1 MQHQPTRHEVWITG
15 IGLVSALGEGRQAH
29 RAAFAAGTAPP
40 LDATSHAPF
49 ALHPGPA
56 LELDRQIPKK
66 GDQRQMEPWQRLGTY
81 TAGLALEDAGARSL
95 APGMDLIVAA
105 GGGERDLALD
115 EAVLAALAPLA
126 PAEAATRLNE
136 MLANGLRPTLFLAQ
150 LSNLLAGN
158 ISIVH
163 GVTGASRTFMGEEQ
177 AGADAVRIAAARL
190 AEGRSPAALVGGAF
204 VAPRWDLM
212 VLYHAGGLLRRTPDF
227 APVFGRGQA
236 PGAIPG
242 TLSAFLVLEPAGA
255 ARARGAR
262 GLARI
267 QGMACEQARRR
278 GSDTALAGAM
288 RALARMSLP
297 EGPLP
302 VVSGATGVA
311 GPTEAEA
318 SFLEAL
324 GRPVIRRA
332 AGSRFGWGVE
342 ASFPASIALA
352 ALALADGAL
361 PLPLAAPLDAGEAP
375 FDGRPEHI
383 LVTGFGAWRGEALAL
398 LGRIPETDQP

>member
-1 MQHQPTRHEVWITG
+1 MRQDIWITG
-15 IGLVSALGEGRQAH
+15 IGLVSALGEGRTAH

-40 LDATSHAPF
+40 LDAASHAPF
-49 ALHPGPA
+49 ALHPMAPV
-56 LELDRQIPKK
+56 ELDRQIPKK

-81 TAGLALEDAGARSL
+81 AAGLALDDAGARAL
-95 APGMDLIVAA
+95 APTMDLIVAA

-115 EAVLAALAPLA
+115 EAVLAALAPLP
-126 PAEAATRLNE
+126 PAEAALRLNE

-163 GVTGASRTFMGEEQ
+163 GVTGASRTFMGEEP
-177 AGADAVRIAAARL
+177 AGADAVRVAAARL
-190 AEGRSPAALVGGAF
+190 AEGRGPAALVGGAF
-204 VAPRWDLM
+204 VASRWDLM
-212 VLYHAGGLLRRTPDF
+212 VLYHAGGLLRRVPDF
-227 APVFGRGQA
+227 APPFARAAA

-242 TLSAFLVLEPAGA
+242 TLAAFLVLETAEQ

-267 QGMACEQARRR
+267 ASMACEQARRH
-278 GSDTALAGAM
+278 GADTSLAAGQ
-288 RALARMSLP
+288 RALARLDLP
-297 EGPLP
+297 AGKLA

-311 GPTEAEA
+311 GPTGAEAE
-318 SFLEAL
+318 FLAGL
-324 GRPVIRRA
+324 GRDIAIRA

-342 ASFPASIALA
+342 ACFPASLAMA

-361 PLPLAAPLDAGEAP
+361 PASLDDTEAP
-375 FDGRPEHI
+375 FDGEVTEI

-398 LGRIPETDQP
+398 LAAIPEAEQP